1 LASFVVVKALGS
13 SLATAGNLMFLPV
26 GVLGA
31 MCLAKLLGA
40 SRPFAMAAG
49 AAYVMVPVNISQ
61 AATTYVDSGFASCV
75 IAFVASLLFVTSSLG
90 RQGAFMPWPALPALG
105 ASMGMAVASKGTGGL
120 IVVVGLAMLAVHI
133 AAKAFVG
140 RQPGRH
146 KLLAAG
152 FAFVALAGIIATAVG
167 GFWYIRNYLI
177 MGSPLYPAGVN
188 VAGHQIFPG
197 LSVAKMIG
205 TEECAPIAMR
215 HWPQCAK
222 VLFVWAQLGF
232 DGCRWPDTMWFTDT
246 RQGGLGYFWLLGCVP
261 SILAMLAAAVF
272 RPGVVRRSILLSLLA
287 VVGVTFLAT
296 PMNWWAR
303 YTLWKYALGLP
314 CFAAVASAAMGR
326 RALPTRGWAGG
337 RPAKGSDLAAGS
349 GAGKL
354 LAGLVRSWL
363 AACVLI
369 LLTEGTLAL
378 VLNVAWAK
386 SPGVYSAK
394 QLLPALWHDQWRH
407 PVCYMMPEL
416 NGTVFD
422 DILSG
427 DAAVAVGRLD
437 TQQESGTYKVEILG
451 QLSLPIGRRAVL
463 PLPDR
468 VDDAAVARLRA
479 QNVRYVIWDDAVPL
493 PDSLWR
499 AAGQVCQPP
508 GFLVVVLR

>member
-1 LASFVVVKALGS
+1 MKGYVHWIDPAYQEARFMNGYPKGVELASFVVVKALGS

-232 DGCRWPDTMWFTDT
+232 DGHHVVHRHPPG
-246 RQGGLGYFWLLGCVP
+246 RAGVL
-261 SILAMLAAAVF
+261 LAAWMRSVD
-272 RPGVVRRSILLSLLA
+272 PGDAGRGRLPPGGGQTEHPAELACGGRRDISGHPDELVGAIYALDICPRLA
-287 VVGVTFLAT
+287 VLCRRRVGRNGPASLAD
-296 PMNWWAR
+296 A
-303 YTLWKYALGLP
+303 G
-314 CFAAVASAAMGR
+314 MGR
-326 RALPTRGWAGG
+326 RTPGQRERSRRRLGCRQAARWARALMAGG
-337 RPAKGSDLAAGS
+337 MRPDTPYGGNAG
-349 GAGKL
+349 
-354 LAGLVRSWL
+354 
-363 AACVLI
+363 ACAERRLGQEPGRI
-369 LLTEGTLAL
+369 LRE
-378 VLNVAWAK
+378 
-386 SPGVYSAK
+386 
-394 QLLPALWHDQWRH
+394 
-407 PVCYMMPEL
+407 
-416 NGTVFD
+416 
-422 DILSG
+422 
-427 DAAVAVGRLD
+427 AVA
-437 TQQESGTYKVEILG
+437 
-451 QLSLPIGRRAVL
+451 PC
-463 PLPDR
+463 P
-468 VDDAAVARLRA
+468 VA
-479 QNVRYVIWDDAVPL
+479 
-493 PDSLWR
+493 
-499 AAGQVCQPP
+499 
-508 GFLVVVLR
+508 